1 MVQSTLVTVV
11 IDWLLQ
17 SIINFINLVVKKIKE
32 GREGGGGAYFLPVKE
47 GGGASIDE
55 LRYFTTMDKVY
66 TSKLIVTLEQF

>member
-1 MVQSTLVTVV
+1 M
-11 IDWLLQ
+11 
-17 SIINFINLVVKKIKE
+17 KKIKE
-32 GREGGGGAYFLPVKE
+32 GREGGGGGPYFLPVKE